1 MLFSEIPKV
10 KLIEEPTALEKMERL
25 QKHLGCASVYVKRD
39 DCMTL
44 GMGGNKVRSLE
55 YWMGEAQRIHAD
67 VIVVAGAPVSNQ
79 CRLAAAAA
87 AKLGIKCLVLHSAE
101 PGAKIE
107 GNLFLNYLL
116 GAEVRFIGAVDEVA
130 RKEIA
135 LEEIARLKSI
145 GLTPYLI
152 GDPIVGALGYISCAL
167 ELYEQARLK
176 NIGIK
181 HVFLPGSMGTTEAG
195 FILGNKMLEYPFE
208 IHLISVE
215 YSKTE
220 LSNRIEEI
228 CTNTSKHWGFNFNSP
243 SWNKN
248 VHIYD
253 QYLGGGYDI
262 PTEKSLEA
270 ISLAASLEG
279 FFLENTYTSKTFAGM
294 VDLLQNDKTIKHEVS
309 CFIHT
314 GGLPTL
320 FALGDEIKKRL
331 IAISTLRTRGRD

>member
-1 MLFSEIPKV
+1 MLFSEIAKV
-10 KLIEEPTALEKMERL
+10 KLIQEPTSLETMERL

-55 YWMGEAQRIHAD
+55 YWMGEAKRINAD

-87 AKLGIKCLVLHSAE
+87 AKLGIKCLILHSSE

-116 GAEVRFIGAVDEVA
+116 GAEVRFIGAVDEDR

-135 LEEIARLKSI
+135 LEEVAKLKTS
-145 GLTPYLI
+145 GHTPYLI
-152 GDPIVGALGYISCAL
+152 GDPIVGAMGYISCAL
-167 ELYEQARLK
+167 ELHEQAK
-176 NIGIK
+176 AKGAGIR

-195 FILGNKMLEYPFE
+195 FILGNAMLGHPFE

-215 YSKTE
+215 YSKLE
-220 LSNRIEEI
+220 LGERIEQI
-228 CTNTSKHWGFNFNSP
+228 HTDTSKHWNFNFDSLP
-243 SWNKN
+243 WDKN

-253 QYLGGGYDI
+253 QYLGEGYDI

-294 VDLLQNDKTIKHEVS
+294 VDLLQNDKIIKNEIS

-320 FALGDEIKKRL
+320 FALNDEINKKLLSKRY
-331 IAISTLRTRGRD
+331 S

>member
-1 MLFSEIPKV
+1 MIFSEIAKV
-10 KLIEEPTALEKMERL
+10 KLIEGPTALETMERL

-55 YWMGEAQRIHAD
+55 YWMGEAQRIKAD

-87 AKLGIKCLVLHSAE
+87 AKLGIKCLVLHSSE

-116 GAEVRFIGAVDEVA
+116 GAEVRFIGAVEEGR

-135 LEEIARLKSI
+135 LEEVAKLKAK
-145 GLTPYLI
+145 GHTPYLI
-152 GDPIVGALGYISCAL
+152 GDPVVGSMGYFSCAL
-167 ELYEQARLK
+167 ELHEQTKVKKADIR
-176 NIGIK
+176 

-195 FILGNKMLEYPFE
+195 FILGNKMLGYPFE

-215 YSKTE
+215 YSKSE
-220 LSNRIEEI
+220 LGTRIEEI
-228 CTNTSKHWGFNFNSP
+228 CTNTSKHWNFNFDALP
-243 SWNKN
+243 WNKN

-253 QYLGGGYDI
+253 QYLGEGYDI

-294 VDLLQNDKTIKHEVS
+294 VDLLQNDEIIKDEIS

-320 FALGDEIKKRL
+320 FALGDEINKKL
-331 IAISTLRTRGRD
+331 LSQQDF

>member
-1 MLFSEIPKV
+1 MLFSDITKV
-10 KLIEEPTALEKMERL
+10 QLIEEPTALEKMERL
-25 QKHLGCASVYVKRD
+25 QKHLSCAPVYVKRD

-55 YWMGEAQRIHAD
+55 FWMGEAQRINAD
-67 VIVVAGAPVSNQ
+67 VIVVAGASASNQ

-87 AKLGIKCLVLHSAE
+87 AKLGIKCLVLHSSE

-116 GAEVRFIGAVDEVA
+116 GAEVRCIGAVDEGR

-135 LEEIARLKSI
+135 LEEVSKLEAT
-145 GLTPYLI
+145 GHTPYLI
-152 GDPIVGALGYISCAL
+152 GDPIVGAMGYFSCAL
-167 ELYEQARLK
+167 ELHEQTRVK
-176 NIGIK
+176 NASIR

-195 FILGNKMLEYPFE
+195 FILGNKILGYPFQ

-215 YSKTE
+215 YSKSE
-220 LSNRIEEI
+220 LGVRIEEI
-228 CTNTSKHWGFNFNSP
+228 CTNTSKHWDFNFDSLP
-243 SWNKN
+243 WDKN

-253 QYLGGGYDI
+253 QYLGEGYDT

-294 VDLLQNDKTIKHEVS
+294 VDQLQNNMTIKDETS

-320 FALGDEIKKRL
+320 FALGDEINKKL
-331 IAISTLRTRGRD
+331 LSK

>member
-1 MLFSEIPKV
+1 MLFSEIAKV
-10 KLIEEPTALEKMERL
+10 KLIEGPTALETMGRL
-25 QKHLGCASVYVKRD
+25 QKHLACAPVYVKRD

-55 YWMGEAQRIHAD
+55 YWMGEAQRIKAD

-87 AKLGIKCLVLHSAE
+87 AKLGIKCLVLHSSE

-116 GAEVRFIGAVDEVA
+116 GAEVRFIGAVDEG
-130 RKEIA
+130 RRTEIA
-135 LEEIARLKSI
+135 LEEVAKLKAT
-145 GLTPYLI
+145 GYTPYLI
-152 GDPIVGALGYISCAL
+152 GDPIVGAMGYFSCAL
-167 ELYEQARLK
+167 ELHEQTRVK
-176 NIGIK
+176 NAGIR
-181 HVFLPGSMGTTEAG
+181 HIFLPGSMGTTEAG
-195 FILGNKMLEYPFE
+195 FILGNKMLGYPFE

-215 YSKTE
+215 YSKSE
-220 LSNRIEEI
+220 LGIRIEEI
-228 CTNTSKHWGFNFNSP
+228 CTNTSKHWDFNFDSLP
-243 SWNKN
+243 WNKN

-253 QYLGGGYDI
+253 QCLGEGYDI

-270 ISLAASLEG
+270 ISLAPSLEG
-279 FFLENTYTSKTFAGM
+279 FFLDHTYTSKTFAGM
-294 VDLLQNDKTIKHEVS
+294 VDLLQNNEIIKDETS

-320 FALGDEIKKRL
+320 FALGDEINKKL
-331 IAISTLRTRGRD
+331 LSQQDS

>member
-1 MLFSEIPKV
+1 MLFSEIAKV
-10 KLIEEPTALEKMERL
+10 KLIEGPTALETMGRL
-25 QKHLGCASVYVKRD
+25 QKHLACAPVYVKRD

-55 YWMGEAQRIHAD
+55 YWMGEAQRIKAD

-87 AKLGIKCLVLHSAE
+87 AKLGIKCLVLHSSE

-116 GAEVRFIGAVDEVA
+116 GAEVRFIGAVDEG
-130 RKEIA
+130 RRTEIA
-135 LEEIARLKSI
+135 LEEVAKLKAT
-145 GLTPYLI
+145 GYTPYLI
-152 GDPIVGALGYISCAL
+152 GDPIVGAMGYFSCAL
-167 ELYEQARLK
+167 ELHEQTRVK
-176 NIGIK
+176 NAGIR
-181 HVFLPGSMGTTEAG
+181 HIFLPGSMGTTEAG
-195 FILGNKMLEYPFE
+195 FILGNKMLGYPFE

-215 YSKTE
+215 YSKSE
-220 LSNRIEEI
+220 LGIRIEEI
-228 CTNTSKHWGFNFNSP
+228 CTNTSKHWDFNFDSLP
-243 SWNKN
+243 WNKN

-253 QYLGGGYDI
+253 QYLGEGYDI

-270 ISLAASLEG
+270 ISLAPSLEG
-279 FFLENTYTSKTFAGM
+279 FFLDHTYTSKTFAGM
-294 VDLLQNDKTIKHEVS
+294 VDLLQNNEIIKDETS

-320 FALGDEIKKRL
+320 FALGDEINKKL
-331 IAISTLRTRGRD
+331 LSQQDS

>member
-1 MLFSEIPKV
+1 MLFSEIAKV
-10 KLIEEPTALEKMERL
+10 KLIEGPTALETMGRL
-25 QKHLGCASVYVKRD
+25 QKHLGCAPVYVKRD

-55 YWMGEAQRIHAD
+55 YWMGEAQRIKAD

-87 AKLGIKCLVLHSAE
+87 AKLGIKCLVLHSSE

-116 GAEVRFIGAVDEVA
+116 GAEVRFIGAVDEG
-130 RKEIA
+130 RRTEIA
-135 LEEIARLKSI
+135 IEEVAKLKAT
-145 GLTPYLI
+145 GYTPYLI
-152 GDPIVGALGYISCAL
+152 GDPIVGAMGYFSCAI
-167 ELYEQARLK
+167 ELHEQARVK
-176 NIGIK
+176 NAGIR

-195 FILGNKMLEYPFE
+195 FILGNKMLGYPFE

-215 YSKTE
+215 YSKSE
-220 LSNRIEEI
+220 LGIRIEEI
-228 CTNTSKHWGFNFNSP
+228 CTNTSKHWDFNFDSLP
-243 SWNKN
+243 WNKN
-248 VHIYD
+248 VHIHD
-253 QYLGGGYDI
+253 QYLGEGYDI

-270 ISLAASLEG
+270 ISLASSLEG
-279 FFLENTYTSKTFAGM
+279 FFLDNTYTSKTFAGM
-294 VDLLQNDKTIKHEVS
+294 VDLLQNNEIFKDETS

-320 FALGDEIKKRL
+320 FALGDEINKKL
-331 IAISTLRTRGRD
+331 LSKQDS

>member
-1 MLFSEIPKV
+1 MLFSEITKV